1 MGQTCRD
8 ELLKAA
14 TAVFHL
20 SGESNFTLA
29 EILEEMHRR
38 GSRYADSTIRT
49 HVTSKMCANAPVHHA
64 NHTDD
69 FERVGR
75 GVYRSADRP
84 AVRISYPRETSTPDT
99 PQPATASEPFRL
111 EPKFQ
116 PLETLQLQR
125 NQDGSI
131 VTEDPGPQYK
141 NVGDRSVTEAPTP
154 PSGQACHPTS
164 NSCSGSSKPLR
175 SWVPWSRNR

>member
-1 MGQTCRD
+1 VGQTCRD

-111 EPKFQ
+111 EPKSSRCKNSRTVGAAEMAISASPRQ
-116 PLETLQLQR
+116 
-125 NQDGSI
+125 GSP
-131 VTEDPGPQYK
+131 V
-141 NVGDRSVTEAPTP
+141 
-154 PSGQACHPTS
+154 PSGVPTS
-164 NSCSGSSKPLR
+164 ETRWLDRVPFDQLLVREIDSEGGAPL
-175 SWVPWSRNR
+175 